1 MNEMTHRPIYYDVR
15 RNGETLFSDTDENK
29 ALEKLKAFNMSAEVN
44 GESKA
49 VLVRDYGRKIVHV
62 GQ

>member
-29 ALEKLKAFNMSAEVN
+29 ALEQLKAFNMSAEVN

-49 VLVRDYGRKIVHV
+49 VLVRDYGR
-62 GQ
+62 